1 MRKVLIGGILVALV
15 TVVTL
20 ATTNE
25 KTEKKGDEDRY
36 KVIRVDGR
44 ITFMKS
50 GSDMK
55 RGDFYVPGTRLNF
68 KTKDSRAAVI
78 HKAKGR
84 YVLSG
89 SNKGNVKVLPAA
101 NNISSRGGA
110 LINVVDLKNYFDGKI
125 CILDETK
132 FQIGREAFPM
142 TDSKFFYLRFDHNDE
157 EINKRLSFKKDLLIF
172 KKSEIFKIDGK
183 DIPVEEKEMTLY
195 YKDGKKSK
203 KISTFTPIFPD
214 MVDLKEE
221 VSLLLEEIGNEPVGK
236 KQDEIAAHLN
246 EFYGK
251 IGAMDV
257 NEWLKEEFGI

>member
-1 MRKVLIGGILVALV
+1 MLIGGILIALV

-25 KTEKKGDEDRY
+25 KSEKLGDNDRY

-50 GSDMK
+50 GTDMK
-55 RGDFYVPGTRLNF
+55 RGDFYLPGTLLDFR
-68 KTKDSRAAVI
+68 TRDSRAAVI
-78 HKAKGR
+78 HKDKGR

-89 SNKGNVKVLPAA
+89 SSKGNVKVLPAA

-110 LINVVDLKNYFDGKI
+110 LLNVVDLKNYFDGRI
-125 CILDETK
+125 CILEETT
-132 FQIGREAFPM
+132 FQIGSEAFPM
-142 TDSKFFYLRFDHNDE
+142 TDSKFFYLKFEHNGE

-172 KKSEIFKIDGK
+172 KRKEIFKVDGK
-183 DIPVEEKEMTLY
+183 EIDNQEKEMTLC
-195 YKDGKKSK
+195 YKDGNKTK

-214 MVDLKEE
+214 MLDLKDEI
-221 VSLLLEEIGNEPVGK
+221 SLILQEFKKEPVGK
-236 KQDEIAAHLN
+236 KQDEVAAHLN

-257 NEWLKEEFGI
+257 NTWLKDEFGI